1 MSKKPKTTLQKIKG
15 YLSDRKYQLTNM
27 HEDVVEDLDET
38 KGPGYVWVSIEIITD
53 LLRKIEQFEKE
64 Q

>member
-1 MSKKPKTTLQKIKG
+1 MTKKPKTAMQKTKE

-38 KGPGYVWVSIEIITD
+38 KGPGYVWISIEVNAPRPKGGI
-53 LLRKIEQFEKE
+53 LFYLG
-64 Q
+64 